1 MKYLLILLST
11 LVFSR
16 RYKEEKFIRDL
27 QDLIDELEEGVGD
40 FEEQV
45 GDLENFDTD
54 HFIESAVGESDDF
67 DSVDDASLF
76 RSLWDSE
83 SSDYLESVLDS
94 YDESEVGDSYDSDD
108 YSESEVGDSYDSYDS
123 DDYNDETELGDI
135 LDSLESEDF
144 DSGDS
149 YDSDESEVAV
159 GDSLDSYDS
168 DDLDMYPRDSFDIYD
183 SDDYDESEIGEEF
196 GDSYDSEE
204 LMLAGDNYE
213 KQIGDYSQLYDMTDS
228 AELYK
233 DDSFETAVGEEEI
246 DDYKMLYDGDDYV
259 DLDSEDFEFAV
270 GESDEVALGD
280 SDEFYE
286 EIPTPGE
293 EYAVGDA
300 FLDETVD
307 EDEVPVDEWFDEE
320 AVGDIYS
327 GEDMDLFNDPEEIPV
342 SAHGFDFLQETDPYF
357 ESDEEWH

>member
-11 LVFSR
+11 LVVSR

-67 DSVDDASLF
+67 DSIDDASLF
-76 RSLWDSE
+76 RSLWDSD

-108 YSESEVGDSYDSYDS
+108 YDESEVGDSYDSYDS
-123 DDYNDETELGDI
+123 DI
-135 LDSLESEDF
+135 LDSLESDYF
-144 DSGDS
+144 DSDEIAVGDS
-149 YDSDESEVAV
+149 YESAL

-168 DDLDMYPRDSFDIYD
+168 DDLDMYPRDSFDIYE
-183 SDDYDESEIGEEF
+183 SDDMESDVGEGF
-196 GDSYDSEE
+196 GESLHYANE
-204 LMLAGDNYE
+204 L
-213 KQIGDYSQLYDMTDS
+213 GDYSQLYDMTDS

-259 DLDSEDFEFAV
+259 DLDSKDFEIAV
-270 GESDEVALGD
+270 GDSDEVALGD

-307 EDEVPVDEWFDEE
+307 EDEVPVDEWFEEE
-320 AVGDIYS
+320 ALGDIYS
-327 GEDMDLFNDPEEIPV
+327 GEDMDLFNEPEEIPV
-342 SAHGFDFLQETDPYF
+342 AAHGFDFLQETDSYV

>member
-11 LVFSR
+11 LVFS
-16 RYKEEKFIRDL
+16 KFIRDL

-67 DSVDDASLF
+67 DSIDDASLF

-94 YDESEVGDSYDSDD
+94 YDDESEVGDSYDSDD
-108 YSESEVGDSYDSYDS
+108 YDDESEVGDSYDSYDS
-123 DDYNDETELGDI
+123 DDYKDESELGDI
-135 LDSLESEDF
+135 LDSLESDYF
-144 DSGDS
+144 DSDEIAVGDS
-149 YDSDESEVAV
+149 YESAV

-168 DDLDMYPRDSFDIYD
+168 DDLDMYPRDIFDIYE
-183 SDDYDESEIGEEF
+183 SDDMESDVGE
-196 GDSYDSEE
+196 SYDSEE
-204 LMLAGDNYE
+204 ELPLAGDNYE
-213 KQIGDYSQLYDMTDS
+213 KEIGDYSQLYDMTDS

-259 DLDSEDFEFAV
+259 DLDSEDFEIAV
-270 GESDEVALGD
+270 GDSDEVALGD

-300 FLDETVD
+300 LLDETV
-307 EDEVPVDEWFDEE
+307 DEE

-342 SAHGFDFLQETDPYF
+342 AAHGFDFLQETDPYF